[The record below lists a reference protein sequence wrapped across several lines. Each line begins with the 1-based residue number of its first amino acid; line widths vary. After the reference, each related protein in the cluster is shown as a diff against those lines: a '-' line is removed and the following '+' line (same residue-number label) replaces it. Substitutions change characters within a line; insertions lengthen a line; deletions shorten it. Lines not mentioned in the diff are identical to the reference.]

1 MNRDGT
7 VDGTIVLDKTWDSSD
22 KTNPKGVIHIVTGA
36 GGARLYSP
44 TDNAEINQMG
54 DFLLKTVSDCH
65 SYTVCKVD
73 GGKLTVSQISDAGKV
88 LDKFALR
95 KD

>member
-1 MNRDGT
+1 
-7 VDGTIVLDKTWDSSD
+7 LDKAYDSTD
-22 KTNPKGVIHIVTGA
+22 NTKPNGIIHIVTGA

-44 TDNAEINQMG
+44 TDNAEINRMG

-73 GGKLTVSQISDAGKV
+73 GGKLTVSQVSDSGKV
-88 LDKFALR
+88 IDKFALK